1 VEGKRRLSVR
11 YARHVIFDY
20 SRFMENVAGTQA
32 GPAVWE
38 EEGRWS
44 QMKSRS
50 CRWLRASLWL
60 LTIVP
65 LVFFVMAV
73 QYSAIIFPFWDHC
86 EMIRYFA
93 MLHDH
98 TLRLSD
104 LWAPHNH
111 SRPLTLRSL
120 VLLNGSLTGWD
131 IRSEYIYLIASVL
144 AAFALQAL
152 CLRRLLGA
160 WSSKCLSLV
169 LLLSVISFSPAGHN
183 NHWWSFMI
191 QLDLTHLLVAA
202 ALLTVCFGPRSW
214 ANNILAAILCW
225 LATYTLTNGLVAF
238 AVAALLVQFT
248 SSNIRRFDRFTA
260 FWCANIAAVLAVYL
274 PHLNESGGALRP
286 LSQLEFSLAYLGS
299 PLASLLI
306 FPYRDMFEIP
316 SVTLRNALVGSAV
329 LAVSVCVAFLLRD
342 QIRRARPAPLLFLGF
357 SLFALGSAIL
367 TSWGRAN
374 FDAYGVANANAS
386 RYTIFGAYALYA
398 LIYAAAAELP
408 MSDVPGRLAS
418 VIAGFRVRRLALCAC
433 GIFLLLATLSYWHS
447 RVIYANAHY
456 FNRILAAA
464 FLRDDAASLKFVYPN
479 IEAVQEMKGTLRRL
493 GIGPY
498 YLNQAQ
504 TSGAGSTVD
513 LLQTLAQNKVAD
525 QFGIDGWRDL
535 PGLGPVVFAT
545 PHSRFALTADHV
557 RSVRFEFGIT
567 DTALQASPLPD
578 GVTFLVLL
586 KHAKGSEEVLW
597 TRTLRPVAE
606 PEDRGVQQ
614 ADVSVSGGSTDQL
627 VFETRAVKNPINNW
641 AFWRGVV
648 IFK

>member
-1 VEGKRRLSVR
+1 MLTVLYSVVP
-11 YARHVIFDY
+11 Y
-20 SRFMENVAGTQA
+20 MEQAAGTQVGPGVWA
-32 GPAVWE
+32 GTDCVAE
-38 EEGRWS
+38 RRWLQIAFRARPS
-44 QMKSRS
+44 
-50 CRWLRASLWL
+50 LRASLWL
-60 LTIVP
+60 FTLVP
-65 LVFFVMAV
+65 LALFVMAV

-111 SRPLTLRSL
+111 SRPLTLRTL

-144 AAFALQAL
+144 AAFALQAV

-191 QLDLTHLLVAA
+191 QLDLTHLLVVA
-202 ALLTVCFGPRSW
+202 ALFIVCFGPRSW

-238 AVAALLVQFT
+238 AVAALLVQTT

-398 LIYAAAAELP
+398 LIYAAAAERP
-408 MSDVPGRLAS
+408 IGDLAS
-418 VIAGFRVRRLALCAC
+418 RLGSVIDSPSVRRLAVCAF
-433 GIFLLLATLSYWHS
+433 GIFLAAAGLSYWRS
-447 RVIYANAHY
+447 RVVYANAHD
-456 FNRILAAA
+456 FNRLLAAA

-479 IEAVQEMKGTLRRL
+479 VQAVQEMKGTLRRL

-498 YLNQAQ
+498 YLNQ
-504 TSGAGSTVD
+504 TSPS
-513 LLQTLAQNKVAD
+513 LLHTLARNKVVD
-525 QFGIDGWRDL
+525 QFGIDGIRDI
-535 PGLGPVVFAT
+535 PPVGEILFAT
-545 PHSRFALTADHV
+545 PSSRFAVQANEAHL
-557 RSVRFEFGIT
+557 VRFEFGIL
-567 DTALQASPLPD
+567 DSALQAAPPPD
-578 GVTFLVLL
+578 GVIFRVVLR
-586 KHAKGSEEVLW
+586 HSDRGEAVLW
-597 TRTLRPVAE
+597 TRSLKPLSE
-606 PEDRGVQQ
+606 PADRGIQKAEVT
-614 ADVSVSGGSTDQL
+614 VSGGSSDQL
-627 VFETRAVKNPINNW
+627 IFETLPVKNPVSNW
-641 AFWRGVV
+641 AFWRNLVV
-648 IFK
+648 ER